1 MNDNIKLKIIQ
12 AYKVPR
18 LTNFVDGDIKLIKKL
33 NQVLQRLEKYE
44 KDQYILEAT
53 NIIKTLDNVFDLN
66 LLYPVLCQLI
76 DIRFH
81 STILFIYD
89 KILILTKD
97 DYKKLQELAQDDEQ
111 TDDSE

>member
-1 MNDNIKLKIIQ
+1 MNEDIKLKLVQ

-18 LTNFVDGDIKLIKKL
+18 FTSFVEGDLKLIKKL

-81 STILFIYD
+81 STIVFIYD
-89 KILILTKD
+89 KIASLTKD
-97 DYKKLQELAQDDEQ
+97 DYKKLQDLADDDCE
-111 TDDSE
+111 